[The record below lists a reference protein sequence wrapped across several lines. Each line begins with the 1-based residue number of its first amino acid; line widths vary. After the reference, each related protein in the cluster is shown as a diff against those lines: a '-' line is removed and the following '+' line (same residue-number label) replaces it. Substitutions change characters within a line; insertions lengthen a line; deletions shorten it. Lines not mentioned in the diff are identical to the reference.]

1 MDHSGN
7 LFGDSGTDT
16 INSGKALTGAGCV
29 ILGVKLELV
38 QPNGAPLG
46 DEGTSMTPPAA
57 AAVTG
62 GFPSTVGAAIVPGV
76 TYPSTDEAI
85 TVRWWYNTGRACRY
99 RIGYLVQGVNCAL

>member
-1 MDHSGN
+1 
-7 LFGDSGTDT
+7 
-16 INSGKALTGAGCV
+16 
-29 ILGVKLELV
+29 
-38 QPNGAPLG
+38 
-46 DEGTSMTPPAA
+46 MTPPAA